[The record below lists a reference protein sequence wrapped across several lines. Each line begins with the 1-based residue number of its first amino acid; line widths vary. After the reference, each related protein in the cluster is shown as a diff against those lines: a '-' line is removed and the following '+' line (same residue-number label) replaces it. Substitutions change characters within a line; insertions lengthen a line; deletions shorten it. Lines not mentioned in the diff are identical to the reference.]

1 MELLSYDKKKEMLS
15 VRWNTTAVWNYTGI
29 TNTDYAEIVKS
40 ESPGNHLSKLVHK
53 TFIIGER
60 SEVK

>member
-1 MELLSYDKKKEMLS
+1 MELLKYDKKKEKLS

-29 TNTDYAEIVKS
+29 TDKDYTEIVNS
-40 ESPGNHLSKLVHK
+40 PSPGNHLSKLVHK